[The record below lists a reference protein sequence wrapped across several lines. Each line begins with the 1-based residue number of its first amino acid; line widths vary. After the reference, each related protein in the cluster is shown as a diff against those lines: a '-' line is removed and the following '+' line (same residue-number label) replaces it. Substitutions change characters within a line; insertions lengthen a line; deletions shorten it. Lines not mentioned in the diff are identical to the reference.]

1 VTLRDYQ
8 ERALS
13 GVFEA
18 FGQSR
23 AVCLI
28 APTGAGKTVMGS
40 EAVARAACRTV
51 WLTHRGE
58 LIDQSAAALE
68 RAGQRVGVFAAGRM
82 ENTDAPVVVAS
93 WQTLLGRDEV
103 PPADLLV
110 VDECHHAKGT
120 EWQKVLER
128 YASARLLGLTATPQR
143 GDGRSLGDVFERL
156 VVAAQY
162 SELITA
168 GHLVPCRVFRPD
180 QDMSPDLAQH
190 PVDAYKR
197 HAPGKSCIV
206 FARSVELAKQYA
218 AEFTEAGHAAE
229 AIEANTPAS
238 VRADI
243 IDRFKR
249 GETRVLVNVFVLTEG
264 FDAPATEVCIIAR
277 GCSYTAT
284 FLQMV
289 GRVLRPAP
297 GKTAAILIDLA
308 GVSHSHGLPTED
320 RTYSLDGKQAISST
334 GALRVCPACGLCYAP
349 TGDRACP
356 GCGHVTEAGE
366 SGVRMPRIYDAE
378 LLEVFAG
385 ADTPESYQLRE
396 WERLVSLCNRKQW
409 SLDWAAKQ
417 FRKLFSRGPDP
428 SWFTEEQ
435 KRATLVAFRAFG
447 AQRGFKPGFAAVRY
461 KELFGSYP
469 PRGV

>member
-1 VTLRDYQ
+1 MLREYQ
-8 ERALS
+8 ERAVTETL
-13 GVFEA
+13 A
-18 FGQSR
+18 LLAAGQK
-23 AVCLI
+23 VCLC
-28 APTGAGKTVMGS
+28 APTGSGKTVMGAT
-40 EAVARAACRTV
+40 AVARAACRTV

-110 VDECHHAKGT
+110 VDECHHAKGS
-120 EWQKVLER
+120 EWQRVIDR

-162 SELITA
+162 SELIKA
-168 GHLVPCRVFRPD
+168 GHLVPCRVFRPE

-190 PVDAYKR
+190 PLEAYKR
-197 HAPGKSCIV
+197 HAAGRSSIV

-218 AEFTEAGHAAE
+218 AEFNDAGFAAE
-229 AIEANTPAS
+229 SIEASTPAS
-238 VRADI
+238 ERADTI
-243 IDRFKR
+243 ERFRSGALK
-249 GETRVLVNVFVLTEG
+249 VLVNVYVLTEG

-277 GCSYTAT
+277 GCSYTST

-297 GKTAAILIDLA
+297 GKETATLIDLA

-320 RTYSLDGKQAISST
+320 RTYSLDSKQAISST

-349 TGDRACP
+349 TGDKECP

-366 SGVRMPRIYDAE
+366 SRIQAPRIYDAA
-378 LLEVFAG
+378 LFEVFAG
-385 ADTPESYQLRE
+385 ADTPESYQRRE
-396 WERLVSLCNRKQW
+396 WDRLVLLCNRKQW
-409 SLDWAAKQ
+409 SLDWASKQ
-417 FRKLFSRGPDP
+417 FKKLFDRGPSP
-428 SWFTEEQ
+428 EWFTEDQ
-435 KRATLVAFRAFG
+435 KRATFIAFQEFG
-447 AQRGFKPGFAAVRY
+447 KKRGFKPGFAAVRY
-461 KELFGSYP
+461 KELFGTWP
-469 PRGV
+469 PRS